1 MAGRIDRYLEQLR
14 MRKVQER
21 WSAAVDE
28 AAEMDP
34 MALRAWRGKARAM
47 RREIDR
53 LIHVAE
59 HRLALPSLGT
69 GLPRQPLGTDWAW
82 RPDVWRGAVS
92 DRGSVAAE
100 ARTPVSDDVTL
111 YHDCTAPEVIVRQV
125 RNRDEADLAPFGV
138 TMDMFGFDGS
148 FLSLAARLPDAAVA
162 GLRLR
167 HLIRVE
173 AVIDAE
179 RPVEA
184 FARLNIKHGPN
195 VEQLVRELPKDGRA
209 KTVEFDLA
217 YAKVDE
223 KRIEKLWLD
232 LIFER
237 PAMNQITLRDVTV
250 SRRPRAEL

>member
-1 MAGRIDRYLEQLR
+1 MAGRIDRYLERQR
-14 MRKVQER
+14 MQKVQQR
-21 WSAAVDE
+21 WAAAVDE
-28 AAEMDP
+28 AAEMEP
-34 MALRAWRGKARAM
+34 MELRAWRGKARAM

-53 LIHVAE
+53 LIHVAS
-59 HRLALPSLGT
+59 HRLAVPSLGAS
-69 GLPRQPLGTDWAW
+69 LPRQPLGTDWVW
-82 RPDVWRGAVS
+82 RPDVWRGPVAE
-92 DRGSVAAE
+92 RGAAALE
-100 ARTPVSDDVTL
+100 TRTPVSDDVTL
-111 YHDCTAPEVIVRQV
+111 YHDCTAPEVILRQV
-125 RNRDEADLAPFGV
+125 RNSDEADLAPYGL
-138 TMDMFGFDGS
+138 MIEMFGFDGS
-148 FLSLAARLPDAAVA
+148 FLSLATRIPDSAVE

-195 VEQLVRELPKDGRA
+195 VEQLVQELPKHERA

-217 YAKVDE
+217 YAKIDE
-223 KRIEKLWLD
+223 KRVEKLWLD

-237 PAMNQITLRDVTV
+237 PAMTAITLRDVTV

>member
-21 WSAAVDE
+21 WAAAVDE
-28 AAEMDP
+28 ATEMEP

-53 LIHVAE
+53 LIHVAD
-59 HRLALPSLGT
+59 HRLALPPLGA
-69 GLPRQPLGTDWAW
+69 GLPRLPLGTDWVW
-82 RPDVWRGAVS
+82 RPDVWRGPVPERGAVA
-92 DRGSVAAE
+92 VAS
-100 ARTPVSDDVTL
+100 RTPVSDDVAL
-111 YHDCTAPEVIVRQV
+111 YHDCTVPEVSLRQV
-125 RNRDEADLAPFGV
+125 RNREEADPAPFGV

-148 FLSLAARLPDAAVA
+148 FLSLAARLPDTAVN

-167 HLIRVE
+167 HLIRVD
-173 AVIDAE
+173 AVLEAE

-195 VEQLVRELPKDGRA
+195 VEQLVQELPKDGRA

-217 YAKVDE
+217 YAKIDE

-237 PAMNQITLRDVTV
+237 PAMNRITLRDVTV